1 MPADPAVRSPRISPP
16 DAMRPALRPASHSAV
31 VGYRVVR
38 SLPGRPARRLT
49 LPTGL
54 VSIVIAVPHPAHD
67 GSAPPP
73 APPLL
78 SGVRTK
84 AAITVS
90 AGPATGIEVMLRPT
104 AGYSLL
110 GSSLHELVDRHI
122 ELLEPAMIDT
132 DRLTMTMG
140 QLDCWND
147 RFMLLDRLLSERIA
161 AGPSASP
168 GVIRAVLAVRHGGGR
183 RSVAELAAESRQSPR
198 HLERLFKEQVGVSP
212 KTYAQ
217 ITRFRHALRL
227 IGTGLSHADAA
238 ARAGFHD
245 QAHLHRDFKSMTG
258 RTPRQFIEFTRA
270 EDFR

>member
-1 MPADPAVRSPRISPP
+1 MSPP
-16 DAMRPALRPASHSAV
+16 DAMRTAFRPAPHGAV

-38 SLPGRPARRLT
+38 SLPGGPARHLT

-54 VSIVIAVPHPAHD
+54 VSLVIAVPHPAPD
-67 GSAPPP
+67 GSAALP

-78 SGVRTK
+78 SGVRRR

-90 AGPATGIEVMLRPT
+90 AGPATGIEVMLKPT

-110 GSSLHELVDRHI
+110 GSSLHELVDRQV
-122 ELLEPAMIDT
+122 ELLDPALLDT
-132 DRLTMTMG
+132 DRLTMTLG
-140 QLDCWND
+140 QLDCWKD
-147 RFMLLDRLLSERIA
+147 RFALLDRFLSERIA
-161 AGPSASP
+161 AGPPASP
-168 GVIRAVLAVRHGGGR
+168 GVVRAVLALRHGGGR
-183 RSVAELAAESRQSPR
+183 RSVAELAADSRQSPR

-258 RTPRQFIEFTRA
+258 RTPRQFLECTRA
-270 EDFR
+270 EDIR